1 MCHFMKLALI
11 VLLILTVTACKQELP
26 EVSAV
31 PAPVISAEPDLEPDY
46 QPSDN
51 KSIAD
56 DSKPAGPGKFL
67 LTPAEQ
73 GLPPELG
80 PLSQSWTGDFDGMVE
95 RRVVRILTVFQLGG
109 YFLDG
114 PQEKGMTYDLAKMFE
129 KFLNE
134 RLETGHIK
142 LHVVLIPVEFDQLLD
157 GLQQGYGDIAAAGLS
172 ITDAREEIVD
182 FSDPLSREVREVII
196 TGPASP
202 HIGTIDDLAGQ
213 QVYAKPGSSYLE
225 SLESLN
231 QDFVSR
237 GLERIEIRETPQ
249 FLEDVELLEMV
260 AAGLLPLIVMDDFK
274 ARFWLE
280 IFENLQVREDLVIQS
295 GRQIAWAF
303 RKDSPLLAT
312 QVNEFVQTHRQGT
325 LMGNILIK
333 RYLKNTQWARNALD
347 ADEFGRFEQTV
358 ELFRQYSEQYG
369 FDHLM
374 ITAQGYQESRLDQSV
389 RSSAGA
395 VGIMQLLPSTAA
407 DKNVNIPD
415 IESADANIHAGIKY
429 LHFLRNRYFNDPELD
444 AFNAALFSF
453 AAYNAGPARVRGLR
467 RKAEAA
473 GLDPDKWFN
482 NVELIAA
489 KEIGRETVQY
499 VSNIYKYYLA
509 YRLIA
514 DKQQEKSIHQAES

>member
-11 VLLILTVTACKQELP
+11 VLLILTFTACKQEVP
-26 EVSAV
+26 EISAV
-31 PAPVISAEPDLEPDY
+31 SAPVISAEPDLAPDY

-56 DSKPAGPGKFL
+56 DSKHAGPGKFL

-73 GLPPELG
+73 GLPPELT
-80 PLSQSWTGDFDGMVE
+80 PLSQPWTGDFDGMVE
-95 RRVVRILTVFQLGG
+95 RRVVRILTVFQVGG

-114 PQEKGMTYDLAKMFE
+114 PQEKGLTYDLAKMFE

-134 RLETGHIK
+134 RLGTGHVK

-157 GLQQGYGDIAAAGLS
+157 GLQQGYGDIAVAGLS

-202 HIGTIDDLAGQ
+202 HIGTIDDLAGK
-213 QVYAKPGSSYLE
+213 QVYAKSGSSYME
-225 SLESLN
+225 SLEALN
-231 QDFVSR
+231 QDFRQR
-237 GLERIEIRETPQ
+237 GLKDFVIRETPPM
-249 FLEDVELLEMV
+249 LEDVELLEMV
-260 AAGLLPLIVMDDFK
+260 ASGLLPLLVMDDYR
-274 ARFWLE
+274 ANFWSE

-303 RKDSPLLAT
+303 REHSPLLASE
-312 QVNEFVQTHRQGT
+312 VNEFVRTHRQGT

-333 RYLKNTQWARNALD
+333 RYLKNTQWVENALD
-347 ADEFGRFEQTV
+347 PQAMGNYQKTIA
-358 ELFRQYSEQYG
+358 LFKHYSGEYD
-369 FDHLM
+369 FDYLM
-374 ITAQGYQESRLDQSV
+374 IAAQGYQESRLDQSV

-407 DKNVNIPD
+407 DKNVGIPD
-415 IESADANIHAGIKY
+415 ISTAEPNIHAGIKY
-429 LHFLRNRYFNDPELD
+429 LHFIRNRYFDEPELD
-444 AFNAALFSF
+444 AFNATLFSF

-482 NVELIAA
+482 HVELIAA

-509 YRLIA
+509 YRLISDQVA
-514 DKQQEKSIHQAES
+514 AKNQL